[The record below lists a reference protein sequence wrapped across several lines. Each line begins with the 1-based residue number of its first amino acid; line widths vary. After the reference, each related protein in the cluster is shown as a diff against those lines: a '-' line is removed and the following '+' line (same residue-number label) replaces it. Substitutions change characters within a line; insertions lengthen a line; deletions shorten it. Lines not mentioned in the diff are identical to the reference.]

1 MENKISYDD
10 KLELDALIKE
20 LKFYNMSFCYKK
32 VYTPEASEFLDQLL
46 DNLKQFQLSNA
57 QICINKMDKHLSAY
71 TENYNAKTDLLQ
83 IVNLLNRLDKLC
95 DELIKKGFDNYN
107 EEEIELT
114 EKDKMKLQ
122 KQKADFR
129 LKEIQEENAPYLNL
143 SLSIVFIL
151 MSVIFVFI
159 PDYFNNSTL
168 LYHICGFMF
177 IFGFLFAKQEI
188 ELRNKIGFVTQS
200 KKLTTKRAFIS
211 LVQAVVY
218 MIPLAILSIFFYE
231 LLFIRILLFVQIWF
245 CAVLFI
251 NGILILTV
259 RSYTNKKM
267 EKFSIWGFIL
277 GAISIIGFVIQILQL
292 FKII

>member
-20 LKFYNMSFCYKK
+20 LKFYNMSFYYKK

-46 DNLKQFQLSNA
+46 NNLKQFQLSNA
-57 QICINKMDKHLSAY
+57 QTCINKMDKYLSAY
-71 TENYNAKTDLLQ
+71 TENYNAKTDLFQ
-83 IVNLLNRLDKLC
+83 IANLLNRLNKLC
-95 DELIKKGFDNYN
+95 DELIKKGLDNYN

-143 SLSIVFIL
+143 SLSIIFIL

-177 IFGFLFAKQEI
+177 FFGFLFAKQEI

-200 KKLTTKRAFIS
+200 EKLTTIRAFIS

-218 MIPLAILSIFFYE
+218 MIPLVVLSIFFYE

-245 CAVLFI
+245 CAVLLI

-259 RSYTNKKM
+259 HSYINKKM

-292 FKII
+292 FNVL